1 MRPICAADEIRA
13 AERAWFDTHPGGDL
27 FRPAVAALTEVARSM
42 LQGLPHGFVLVV
54 AGRGNNGEDARRTG
68 QQLASEGVEVRD
80 WDEVADE
87 FAPNSA
93 DWSHLVLVIDGFTGI
108 GGRPGLPDD
117 VRALAAH
124 CSRRRIAV
132 LSVDLPSG
140 LVADSGADQPSFR
153 ATTTVTF
160 IAEKVCHVVQPAA
173 SKCGRVVVAD
183 IGVRVPERLAQALE
197 PADLASRWPAPDAS
211 SDKYSRGVVGL
222 DIGSGRYPG
231 AGLLGAAGALYSGAG
246 MIRHCSPSGLV
257 RDEVV
262 RRHPSITLGRG
273 RVQAWVAGSGWDVEQ
288 PEVIAAKL
296 GSLVEDEVP
305 LVVDAGALVP
315 EALDALEGGLPSGSL
330 LTPHAGELARL
341 LGITRAEVQDDPI
354 GQAQRAA
361 RRHGATVLLKGATQV
376 CAGPDGQVL
385 IAVPG
390 PAWTAQA
397 GSGDVLAGV
406 CGTLLAAGVPA
417 LWAGAMAASLQA
429 LTADE
434 HPGPWPPDDLAAR
447 FPETIAALVA

>member
-13 AERAWFDTHPGGDL
+13 AERAWFDTHPGGDI
-27 FRPAVAALTEVARSM
+27 FRPAVAALSEVARSM

-68 QQLASEGVEVRD
+68 RQLASEGVEVRD
-80 WDEVADE
+80 WDEVAHE

-108 GGRPGLPDD
+108 GGRAGLPDD
-117 VRALAAH
+117 VRALAVH
-124 CSRRRIAV
+124 CARRGIAV

-140 LVADSGADQPSFR
+140 LVADSGVDHPSFR

-183 IGVRVPERLAQALE
+183 IGVRVPERLAAALDA
-197 PADLASRWPAPDAS
+197 ADLAARWPVPDVH

-222 DIGSGRYPG
+222 DIGSERYPG

-246 MIRHCSPSGLV
+246 MIRHCGPRSV
-257 RDEVV
+257 TDEAV
-262 RRHPSITLGRG
+262 RRHPSITVGEA
-273 RVQAWVAGSGWDVEQ
+273 RVQAWVLGSGWPTDD
-288 PEVIAAKL
+288 PASLARRIAERAD
-296 GSLVEDEVP
+296 DEVP
-305 LVVDAGALVP
+305 LVIDAGALDP
-315 EALDALEGGLPSGSL
+315 EALAGLAGGLPEGSL

-341 LGITRAEVQDDPI
+341 LGVDRAEVTADPL
-354 GQAQRAA
+354 GHARTAA
-361 RRHGATVLLKGATQV
+361 NSFGATVLLKGATQICV
-376 CAGPDGQVL
+376 APDGQVL
-385 IAVPG
+385 IAAPG

-406 CGTLLAAGVPA
+406 CGTLLAAGLPA
-417 LWAGAMAASLQA
+417 VWAGAMAASLQA

-447 FPETIAALVA
+447 FPETIAALAS